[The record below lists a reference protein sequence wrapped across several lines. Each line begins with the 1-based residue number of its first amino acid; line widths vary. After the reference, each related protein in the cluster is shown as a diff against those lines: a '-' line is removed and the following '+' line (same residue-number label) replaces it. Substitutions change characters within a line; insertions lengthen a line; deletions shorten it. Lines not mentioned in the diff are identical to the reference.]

1 MDDLL
6 NQVLTA
12 TEADELFGKQSGTTR
27 RAIFE
32 GRLASRKSGGTH
44 LILRSDAEEYY
55 KMQHDQ
61 VKLTH
66 NDKPR
71 CPVHGEQNTQYQAQD
86 PAPCGCAWV
95 WEDNKLIAVPKR

>member
-1 MDDLL
+1 MDPLS
-6 NQVLTA
+6 QVLTA
-12 TEADELFGKQSGTTR
+12 AEADSIFGKQPGTTR

-55 KMQHDQ
+55 GMQSNQ
-61 VKLTH
+61 VKITH

-71 CPVHGEQNTQYQAQD
+71 CPVHGEQETRYEAQD

-95 WEDNKLIAVPKR
+95 WENGKLIAAPGRK